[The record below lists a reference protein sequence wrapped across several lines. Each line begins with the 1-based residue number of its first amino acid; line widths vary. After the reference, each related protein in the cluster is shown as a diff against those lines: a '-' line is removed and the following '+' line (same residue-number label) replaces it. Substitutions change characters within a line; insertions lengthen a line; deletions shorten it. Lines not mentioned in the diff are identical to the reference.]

1 LINPNGLKFKDFH
14 FVTSHIIVQKRTAQ
28 YEWHLTGRKFAM
40 HLDQARLMSSIA
52 HLTTLDKQ
60 LMSDVFY

>member
-1 LINPNGLKFKDFH
+1 LINPNGQRFKDFL
-14 FVTSHIIVQKRTAQ
+14 FAISHIIVQKRTAQ
-28 YEWHLTGRKFAM
+28 CELRLIALKFAT
-40 HLDQARLMSSIA
+40 HLDQARLMSFIA